1 MIQTTRYYYYR
12 KQWQWQW
19 FKALYELRRS
29 PRLWQQTFIK
39 ALTELG
45 LQQGTEDSCVFFS
58 NEYYIFLLVLI
69 EKEEPTLKR
78 DYVRH
83 VDIHHHWVR
92 QESQNNN
99 NIHVQWTPTSQM
111 PANGLTKAL
120 HSISE
125 TQSCTPKPQVPL
137 QQSWWLRSIPS
148 SPKRHYSKDH
158 CCLGYGFTCHCVA
171 WVSWSG
177 IVMLN
182 WWTLAWSP
190 RKKWVVSGCRALPEY
205 LRVV

>member
-1 MIQTTRYYYYR
+1 MHFKRAGDIDPNCLLFTLGIVYFVVLYMNMLNKIQVTLTAMIQTTRYYYYR

-137 QQSWWLRSIPS
+137 QQSW
-148 SPKRHYSKDH
+148 
-158 CCLGYGFTCHCVA
+158 
-171 WVSWSG
+171 
-177 IVMLN
+177 
-182 WWTLAWSP
+182 
-190 RKKWVVSGCRALPEY
+190 
-205 LRVV
+205 